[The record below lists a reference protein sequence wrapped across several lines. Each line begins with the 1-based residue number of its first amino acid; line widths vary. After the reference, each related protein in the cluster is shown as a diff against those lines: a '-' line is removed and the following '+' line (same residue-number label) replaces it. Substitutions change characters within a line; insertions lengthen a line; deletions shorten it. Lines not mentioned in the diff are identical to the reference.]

1 MYTLH
6 VHIKA
11 SGVKL
16 AIVWGIQLEA
26 TDLILEP
33 SNFDYVYFHMV
44 TCTLSCVA
52 MPTFHWI
59 DYALSLFIRFEL
71 GGGSFFQISFE
82 VAIVFVASLNQTD
95 LIIHVCTVRTV
106 VDRII

>member
-1 MYTLH
+1 MSV

-33 SNFDYVYFHMV
+33 SSFDYVYFHMV
-44 TCTLSCVA
+44 TLSCVCA
-52 MPTFHWI
+52 S
-59 DYALSLFIRFEL
+59 SLW
-71 GGGSFFQISFE
+71 
-82 VAIVFVASLNQTD
+82 
-95 LIIHVCTVRTV
+95 LICQPSPGLILP
-106 VDRII
+106 